1 MVRAVVVMRIDPNSH
16 AARLRSYQARS
27 GVHLMSKWIDSRYM
41 VFLAMAACMACVADL
56 AYAQDLQPVNDIAEY
71 VQGFLTGRLA
81 TSLAVIAVAVVG
93 YLFWAGQIASQAALA
108 VVAGIALVFGS
119 AQIVAILE
127 AVAR

>member
-1 MVRAVVVMRIDPNSH
+1 MRDVVGKLDRGAFGLRGLWAWALLCAVALLGASDP
-16 AARLRSYQARS
+16 A
-27 GVHLMSKWIDSRYM
+27 
-41 VFLAMAACMACVADL
+41 F
-56 AYAQDLQPVNDIAEY
+56 AQDLAPVNDIADY
-71 VQGFLTGRLA
+71 LQNFLTGRLA

-93 YLFWAGQIASQAALA
+93 YLFWAGQIAAQAALS

>member
-1 MVRAVVVMRIDPNSH
+1 MGNS
-16 AARLRSYQARS
+16 
-27 GVHLMSKWIDSRYM
+27 IDSRYLRLAAIVLGV
-41 VFLAMAACMACVADL
+41 VFGSAFGAQIAC
-56 AYAQDLQPVNDIAEY
+56 AQDLQPVNDIADY
-71 VQGFLTGRLA
+71 VRGYMTGRLA

-93 YLFWAGQIASQAALA
+93 YLFWADQIAAQAALA